1 MTRLG
6 WGKFARARAQL
17 DAGLD
22 REVVLTEANVDVDT
36 WRQDEETLLGVLADD
51 VERAD
56 FANIEAYRKTYQ
68 ATWVEL
74 THLTVVE
81 PSSTTTSEGLQ
92 SPLLP
97 SPDPAPLLQDA
108 VPLPAWTKQL
118 PVDHGGLDETM
129 TVLDLSVR
137 VENPLPFTAGA
148 SALPIAPAAAPPQ
161 EPVTSVS
168 ADPGTETMWAPLGF
182 TARNPLPFQSAI
194 DPAPP
199 SDPPTPRRGAVTSTA
214 LLLAGTAQDA
224 PSNSAPEL
232 TLEQYASLCAE
243 LAVFPQHV
251 EAIFQRYGL
260 VSLQSRLTVDLT
272 WRERLRRDVAR
283 HHAWQSLYQ
292 RYQTYWADPTRRDGP
307 P

>member
-56 FANIEAYRKTYQ
+56 FANIEAYSKAYQ
-68 ATWVEL
+68 STWVEL
-74 THLTVVE
+74 THLAVVE
-81 PSSTTTSEGLQ
+81 PSSTTTSEGRQ
-92 SPLLP
+92 SPLPP
-97 SPDPAPLLQDA
+97 SPELAPLLQDA
-108 VPLPAWTKQL
+108 IPLPAWTKHL

-129 TVLDLSVR
+129 TVLGLSVR
-137 VENPLPFTAGA
+137 VDNPLPFIAGA
-148 SALPIAPAAAPPQ
+148 TALPIPPAATPPQ
-161 EPVTSVS
+161 GSIPSGA
-168 ADPGTETMWAPLGF
+168 ADTGTETMSAPLGF
-182 TARNPLPFQSAI
+182 TARNPLPFQAAT

-199 SDPPTPRRGAVTSTA
+199 SDPPTSRRGAVTSAA
-214 LLLAGTAQDA
+214 LPLA
-224 PSNSAPEL
+224 PSDSAPEL

-243 LAVFPQHV
+243 LAVFPPHV

-260 VSLQSRLTVDLT
+260 MSLQSRLTVDLT